1 MRNGIQTSPTEA
13 KLRERRT
20 LFLLW
25 LLMLGVR
32 VACALLD
39 SQGLMMEGGDSVN
52 YYQSGLLF
60 ARTGQLRFG
69 GRELSALVMPGTTV
83 LVGVLSRFFSDGQP
97 LQMAIRLT
105 WALFG
110 SFTPL
115 FIYKSVRLFT
125 PRWCALLTALI
136 YVHPLFILIDSYM
149 LTEGPNYMFFAMSL
163 YYTLKMGEEDD
174 PRDIWKYS
182 FSVLGGLLFRTF
194 IISAPLFTL
203 AYLGIIKRRY
213 SLRAVVQKAG
223 VICLVLALF
232 ILPWTA
238 RNYRIFHAFIPLT
251 YGAGNPIMEGTDQ
264 GDGYP
269 AAEIFAL
276 GVENID
282 EKQVIREKYSEL
294 FDENGDLLDPEL
306 AQYVFYLGVSET
318 ARFRINTWLKY
329 KTGNFL
335 KTYLWVK
342 PRAILNWPWYWE
354 NYTLFPYAGVVMI
367 RRLNCLFCLLTA
379 ALALLLKRHRRVIL
393 FLGLAYLIN
402 LYVISFGFAIDRYA
416 QAIMPYRYIAAG
428 IGMDLAAEAFRRK
441 WGGLRPASAAA
452 ATDPDDPE

>member
-60 ARTGQLRFG
+60 ARTGQIRFG

-163 YYTLKMGEEDD
+163 YYTLKMGEEDN

-203 AYLGIIKRRY
+203 AYPVSYTHLT
-213 SLRAVVQKAG
+213 
-223 VICLVLALF
+223 
-232 ILPWTA
+232 LPT
-238 RNYRIFHAFIPLT
+238 N
-251 YGAGNPIMEGTDQ
+251 
-264 GDGYP
+264 
-269 AAEIFAL
+269 
-276 GVENID
+276 
-282 EKQVIREKYSEL
+282 RE
-294 FDENGDLLDPEL
+294 
-306 AQYVFYLGVSET
+306 V
-318 ARFRINTWLKY
+318 
-329 KTGNFL
+329 
-335 KTYLWVK
+335 
-342 PRAILNWPWYWE
+342 
-354 NYTLFPYAGVVMI
+354 
-367 RRLNCLFCLLTA
+367 
-379 ALALLLKRHRRVIL
+379 
-393 FLGLAYLIN
+393 
-402 LYVISFGFAIDRYA
+402 
-416 QAIMPYRYIAAG
+416 
-428 IGMDLAAEAFRRK
+428 
-441 WGGLRPASAAA
+441 
-452 ATDPDDPE
+452 